1 MNTLPTLKTS
11 AIQDGIAKLEQNA
24 IKVAAIALE
33 LDALPCTNP
42 SEQAALNRA
51 LAPSSEAG
59 VVLRGIEHARLAVTQ
74 PLDALK
80 VEIMDYAKELAGP
93 LQMAVESAKTR
104 QADYV
109 QAVKREQQEQAAA
122 AAAQVALIASMGK
135 EATEFWTGLYAKA
148 EGHYLNSLPDLESA
162 YTRFKGF
169 KRKCPAQFASIEAEF
184 TQVNNDQWSKLDRYF
199 TDLILRAKNP
209 SAPEP
214 VAKAVEVTTSHLELE
229 VATTAAPIVAI
240 KGERTVW
247 SATIPDLRKVDA
259 MGLLTALVVNGKPS
273 LADDVL
279 ALVRKHLPSQTDVV
293 GVVWESRTE
302 VTNRS

>member
-1 MNTLPTLKTS
+1 METLPILASS
-11 AIQDGIAKLEQNA
+11 AIQDGLSKMEQNA
-24 IKVAAIALE
+24 IKVALLAAE
-33 LDALPCTNP
+33 LSSLPCTNQT
-42 SEQAALNRA
+42 EQAALNRA
-51 LAPSSEAG
+51 LAPSSEVG
-59 VVLRGIEHARLAVTQ
+59 VTLRGIEQARLAITK
-74 PLDALK
+74 PIDAYK
-80 VEIMDYAKELAGP
+80 VAIMDYAKELAGP

-109 QAVKREQQEQAAA
+109 ASVKREQQEQAAA
-122 AAAQVALIASMGK
+122 AQARVNLIASMGK
-135 EATEFWTGLYAKA
+135 EATTFWTGLYGKA
-148 EGHYLNSLPDLESA
+148 EGHYLAGLQDLESA
-162 YTRFKGF
+162 YQRFKGF
-169 KRKCPAQFASIEAEF
+169 KRKCPTQFATIEAEF
-184 TQVNNDQWSKLDRYF
+184 LQVNNEQWGKLDRYF

-209 SAPEP
+209 SAPDT
-214 VAKAVEVTTSHLELE
+214 VVKAVEVTTSHLELE

-247 SATIPDLRKVDA
+247 SASIPDLRKVDA

-273 LADDVL
+273 LSDDLL